1 MRRRSFITE
10 SNGHLIALTG
20 TINLRDM
27 GGYHTKD
34 GRTIR
39 RHRLYRSGLIT
50 FMPRAVQAHMLEV
63 GLNQDLD
70 LRQADNSTTAPDVKL
85 PGVAYHNLSLYPFAD
100 HPHFQ
105 EEFRGATTAE
115 KFKLARLSYLYMA
128 TDPRTAKMLRRVIQL
143 LVADETGATLFH
155 CFAGKDRT
163 GVVAM
168 LIEGL
173 LGVPEKV
180 AHQDYIVTNDI
191 LMDRFKGNQAAA
203 DLPMADRMVTGMN
216 SQPADDSYFA
226 AVQTVVKKYG
236 GWGQYAMRHLALSVS
251 EIADLRRLY
260 LE

>member
-1 MRRRSFITE
+1 MAETK
-10 SNGHLIALTG
+10 GHLIELEG

-50 FMPRAVQAHMLEV
+50 FMPEKVQQHMLEV

-70 LRQADNSTTAPDVKL
+70 LRQADNSDNAPDVKL
-85 PGVAYHNLSLYPFAD
+85 PGVTYYNLSLYPFAD

-105 EEFRGATTAE
+105 EEFRGADTAK
-115 KFKLARLSYLYMA
+115 KFELARLSYQYMA

-191 LMDRFKGNQAAA
+191 LLDRFKDEQSAA
-203 DLPMADRMVTGMN
+203 DLPMADAMVTGMN
-216 SQPADDSYFA
+216 IQPADDSYFET
-226 AVQTVVKKYG
+226 VQHVVKKYG
-236 GWGQYAMRHLALSVS
+236 GWEEYAKRHLALAESD
-251 EIADLRRLY
+251 IADLRRLY

>member
-1 MRRRSFITE
+1 MTE
-10 SNGHLIALTG
+10 TKGHLIELEG

-50 FMPRAVQAHMLEV
+50 FMPEKVQQHMLEV
-63 GLNQDLD
+63 GLNQDID
-70 LRQADNSTTAPDVKL
+70 LRQADNSDNAPDVKL
-85 PGVAYHNLSLYPFAD
+85 PGVTYYDLSLYPFAD

-105 EEFRGATTAE
+105 EEFRGADKAR
-115 KFKLARLSYLYMA
+115 KFELARISYLYMA

-143 LVADETGATLFH
+143 IVANETGATLFH

-180 AHQDYIVTNDI
+180 AHQDYILTNDI
-191 LMDRFKGNQAAA
+191 LMDRSRTNN
-203 DLPMADRMVTGMN
+203 LPPTC
-216 SQPADDSYFA
+216 PW
-226 AVQTVVKKYG
+226 QTR
-236 GWGQYAMRHLALSVS
+236 W
-251 EIADLRRLY
+251 
-260 LE
+260 